1 VSAITVLGGLWS
13 DEMTGNDF
21 VTFFLRTPLHVFMG
35 NTMLITVTGCKT
47 GRKYS
52 TPVGFYWEGDI
63 LWVVSNRDRTWWRN
77 VKNGASVSLLLK
89 GKTVHAF
96 ATAELDK
103 KDVEIHLFNYIHQM
117 PMLARSLG
125 IRMDN
130 KIPNADDV
138 ARVAKDRLFIQVKP
152 CLADG

>member
-1 VSAITVLGGLWS
+1 
-13 DEMTGNDF
+13 MTGNDF

-52 TPVGFYWEGDI
+52 TPVGYYREGAS
-63 LWVVSNRDRTWWRN
+63 LWVISNRDRTWWRN
-77 VKNGASVSLLLK
+77 VRNGANVSLLLK
-89 GKTVHAF
+89 GKPVQAF
-96 ATAELDK
+96 ANAELDEK
-103 KDVEIHLFNYIHQM
+103 AVESHLRKYIRQM

-125 IRMDN
+125 IRIEN

-138 ARVAKDRLFIQVKP
+138 ARVAKDRLFIKVKP
-152 CLADG
+152 A